1 MGCTRALAARHPVRR
16 WLPSPP
22 AQGRCA
28 RRPRPLRAD
37 VAPRQ
42 RTLESEM
49 QAQRRRHHHP
59 SLQHNGPVRPHSR
72 GMDGQLMVRTCR
84 AYTAT
89 IKVRTSAETHERE
102 TRRAYPRHKSD
113 CATPD
118 LCQRR
123 TLHSDGMQCSLLSC
137 PWNGPA
143 LMHQLH
149 QTLRVQ
155 ALYVSLLHTLL
166 KFGPG
171 SLPGSRFKF
180 FLKKQACAWKMI

>member
-37 VAPRQ
+37 FAPRQ

-59 SLQHNGPVRPHSR
+59 SLQHNGPVRRHSR
-72 GMDGQLMVRTCR
+72 GWTGSLWSGQDLSRIHSHNQSRCAQAR
-84 AYTAT
+84 
-89 IKVRTSAETHERE
+89 KRTSVSPGE
-102 TRRAYPRHKSD
+102 P
-113 CATPD
+113 
-118 LCQRR
+118 
-123 TLHSDGMQCSLLSC
+123 TLDTSAIVLRPTCVNVGRCTQMGCNARC
-137 PWNGPA
+137 FPARGRNGPA
-143 LMHQLH
+143 LAALNP
-149 QTLRVQ
+149 VQ
-155 ALYVSLLHTLL
+155 CLSMCSHRNALAHMSLLHTLL

-180 FLKKQACAWKMI
+180 F

>member
-37 VAPRQ
+37 FAPRQ
-42 RTLESEM
+42 RTLESDM

-59 SLQHNGPVRPHSR
+59 SLQHNGPVRSHSR
-72 GMDGQLMVRTCR
+72 GMNGQLMVRTCR

-102 TRRAYPRHKSD
+102 PRRAYPRYKSD

-137 PWNGPA
+137 PWERPCTHAPA
-143 LMHQLH
+143 P
-149 QTLRVQ
+149 TKPC
-155 ALYVSLLHTLL
+155 ASSAFVSELTTYFT
-166 KFGPG
+166 KIW
-171 SLPGSRFKF
+171 PGSRYR
-180 FLKKQACAWKMI
+180 CVCI